1 MTTAT
6 GSADEVPFLTGMERE
21 PPKSEDWREVT
32 VKTGRN
38 LWSIHGMTHR
48 ILEALGIAQ
57 GRAQSLADRGPADYD
72 ENADERRLLM
82 RIIKDQARNSG
93 MGPGSVN
100 GSSKLGWL
108 VTLNIAITV
117 AVSGWIVSNIIEQGK
132 QIAVIECRLNP
143 QCASVVT
150 RGQ

>member
-21 PPKSEDWREVT
+21 PPKQEDWHDVT

-48 ILEALGIAQ
+48 ILEALGIVQ
-57 GRAQSLADRGPADYD
+57 GKAQSMAERGPADYD

-93 MGPGSVN
+93 SGPGSVN

-108 VTLNIAITV
+108 VTLNIGATL
-117 AVSGWIVSNIIEQGK
+117 ALGAWILHTLSQNTTD
-132 QIAVIECRLNP
+132 IAVIKCQLNP
-143 QCASVVT
+143 QQCPQVN